1 LYCKSGSN
9 GKTRPQYWLATNT
22 TKGEKHREKKRG
34 KNPAKKDKRECTTR
48 RGNVE

>member
-1 LYCKSGSN
+1 MGRLG
-9 GKTRPQYWLATNT
+9 PQYWLATKT

-34 KNPAKKDKRECTTR
+34 KNPQKKDKREYPTR